1 MSNLDLLATVKEV
14 EFDKKGRII
23 AMKGSCK
30 ARDVQPKANENIFK
44 ALGIDWVDC

>member
-30 ARDVQPKANENIFK
+30 AGDVQPKENIFK
-44 ALGIDWVDC
+44 ALGLEWVDC